1 MRTVRKRSMGPDM
14 ERRPSYPKRVAVYGV
29 TVNPPPGGASEHYNR
44 SVKKHFLRSLC
55 DPFTAFI

>member
-1 MRTVRKRSMGPDM
+1 MGPDM